1 MTMRDANWRLP
12 RFENQLTDANW
23 RLPQLIGYTV
33 EQVYL
38 IICIV
43 TVQCRHYRNT
53 VPVLMQFKRLS
64 LIHVSGS
71 AVLIYVC
78 ISVICQLHLLDLSG
92 IQL

>member
-1 MTMRDANWRLP
+1 ML
-12 RFENQLTDANW
+12 
-23 RLPQLIGYTV
+23 
-33 EQVYL
+33 L

-64 LIHVSGS
+64 LIHISGS

-78 ISVICQLHLLDLSG
+78 ISVVSQLRSLDLSVDTIIIMVLLFFLQHG
-92 IQL
+92 DKVFFNASWCM

>member
-1 MTMRDANWRLP
+1 ML
-12 RFENQLTDANW
+12 
-23 RLPQLIGYTV
+23 
-33 EQVYL
+33 L

-64 LIHVSGS
+64 PKHISGI

-78 ISVICQLHLLDLSG
+78 ISVVCQLHLLDLSVDTIIIMVLFFFLQHG
-92 IQL
+92 DKGFCMHLGTCDSF